1 MNNDHLIVFISQGIG
16 DAAQGWMNA
25 ILYIYIFASA
35 KLRKRLF
42 WDMIKIKRRPSGTS
56 VQCNTDN
63 LMNGSSPFET
73 KSPSL
78 IPTSIGAASDD

>member
-1 MNNDHLIVFISQGIG
+1 MHESNYYNIVLQGIG
-16 DAAQGWMNA
+16 DAAQGWVNA
-25 ILYIYIFASA
+25 ILYIFASA

-42 WDMIKIKRRPSGTS
+42 WDMKTRGPSATS
-56 VQCNTDN
+56 VQCDTGK

-78 IPTSIGAASDD
+78 IPTGIGAASDDY

>member
-25 ILYIYIFASA
+25 ILYIFASA

-56 VQCNTDN
+56 VQCNTGN

-78 IPTSIGAASDD
+78 IPTGTGAASDD